1 MDDRAFLETMRPV
14 WQKVAATYKA
24 EDVLDAIVKAGQ

>member
-1 MDDRAFLETMRPV
+1 MDDEAFLEAMKPV

-24 EDVLDAIVKAGQ
+24 EDMLEAIVKAGQ